1 MKKCRVV
8 KFIIF
13 ANCNFYVFFMKRIRI
28 LDIIKC
34 NPSALKRTI
43 GMTIQNRSKMYNEI
57 CKINIDI
64 DEFRRARIL
73 KGEALA
79 FVYQF
84 RENGLYIHCI
94 LKQETLKSR
103 IKKESPSLD
112 IPKNIIKERRL
123 SLFGSTS
130 DDEDE
135 DYEKFS
141 FDLMQEETKHH
152 GNKNKCCADLDI
164 PKNIIQERRAS
175 LIESVKNDNSKN
187 KAPIGKLKRAS
198 YLAYLPSCE

>member
-1 MKKCRVV
+1 
-8 KFIIF
+8 
-13 ANCNFYVFFMKRIRI
+13 MKRIRI

-64 DEFRRARIL
+64 DELRRATII

-79 FVYQF
+79 FIYQF
-84 RENGLYIHCI
+84 RENGVYVHCI
-94 LKQETLKSR
+94 LKKETLKCR
-103 IKKESPSLD
+103 IKKESPNLD

-123 SLFGSTS
+123 SLFGTTS
-130 DDEDE
+130 DDEYYNE
-135 DYEKFS
+135 DYENVS
-141 FDLMQEETKHH
+141 FDLIQEETKHY
-152 GNKNKCCADLDI
+152 GNKNKDCSDLDI

-198 YLAYLPSCE
+198 YLAYLSSSE